1 MIGNFDPRII
11 DSNCPNKS
19 MPSSLCLI
27 FVLSLHLLKI
37 AFLNGKPPYHLL
49 KRSWLRMSIF
59 LIPKPPFPWE
69 GMPFSIQLGE
79 AFPFQDCL
87 TASSV
92 EVSLQC
98 EKQKMAL

>member
-1 MIGNFDPRII
+1 
-11 DSNCPNKS
+11 
-19 MPSSLCLI
+19 
-27 FVLSLHLLKI
+27 
-37 AFLNGKPPYHLL
+37 
-49 KRSWLRMSIF
+49 MSIF